1 MLESLAKLV
10 AFPTVSSNTGYAED
24 CHRGA
29 EFLQT
34 LFKRFGADSRVL
46 STPEKVSPV
55 VLAQFKHS
63 HSLLRKSKRI
73 LFYGHYDV
81 VPADN
86 NRGQWATDPFRLEG
100 VNGYL
105 YGRGVSDNKGP
116 VIAALYAAAELA
128 AAQQL
133 GPDVIFLIE
142 GDEECGSRGFQQTV
156 ERNKDLIGQ
165 VDWIIVANSYW
176 LNDDVPC
183 LTYGLRGVI
192 HAKVSIQSHDADLHS
207 GVHGSSLRDEPLK
220 DLVRLTS
227 GLLGHQGM
235 IQLPGFYD
243 PIPAPTAAE
252 AVRYA
257 AISRVLLAQDPTLAT
272 EVDELTMTLMRR
284 WREPSLTLH
293 RFNVSGPEDGS
304 VIPRSAE
311 AVLSIRLVPN
321 QAMSRVRACLV
332 DFLQGRFRQLES
344 RNELFIYIG
353 HQADPWLGD
362 PDNDLFR
369 TLEKAIMEVWNRAEQ
384 PRPSSA
390 RGTTLTT
397 TAATTNQS
405 TTSQPFSEA
414 TNHHRQSTPLYI
426 REGGS
431 IPAIRFLER
440 TFDAPAANLPCGQ
453 ASDNAHLDR
462 ERLRMVNLY
471 NSRDIFRKVFG

>member
-1 MLESLAKLV
+1 M
-10 AFPTVSSNTGYAED
+10 
-24 CHRGA
+24 
-29 EFLQT
+29 
-34 LFKRFGADSRVL
+34 
-46 STPEKVSPV
+46 
-55 VLAQFKHS
+55 
-63 HSLLRKSKRI
+63 
-73 LFYGHYDV
+73 
-81 VPADN
+81 
-86 NRGQWATDPFRLEG
+86 
-100 VNGYL
+100 
-105 YGRGVSDNKGP
+105 
-116 VIAALYAAAELA
+116 
-128 AAQQL
+128 
-133 GPDVIFLIE
+133 IFLIE

-165 VDWIIVANSYW
+165 VDWIILANSYW

-227 GLLGHQGM
+227 GLIGHQGA

-257 AISRVLLAQDPTLAT
+257 AISRVLLAQDLTSAS

-284 WREPSLTLH
+284 WREPSLTFH
-293 RFNVSGPEDGS
+293 RFNVSGPKDSS
-304 VIPRSAE
+304 VIPHSAE

-321 QAMSRVRACLV
+321 QETSRVRASLV
-332 DFLQGRFRQLES
+332 DFLQSQFRQLGS
-344 RNELFIYIG
+344 RNELSIYIG

-369 TLEKAIMEVWNRAEQ
+369 ALEKAIMEVWNHAEQ
-384 PRPSSA
+384 PRPPSA
-390 RGTTLTT
+390 SGATLPTTMTT
-397 TAATTNQS
+397 TANQS
-405 TTSQPFSEA
+405 ITRQPPSGGI
-414 TNHHRQSTPLYI
+414 NHHKNTPLYI

-431 IPAIRFLER
+431 IPAVRFLER
-440 TFDAPAANLPCGQ
+440 TFDAAAANLPCGQ

-462 ERLRMVNLY
+462 ERLRVVNLY
-471 NSRDIFRKVFG
+471 NSRDIFRRVFC